1 MLIAARLAAES
12 DTSSRLI
19 RRGLRL
25 AESVAGPHLV
35 AFGVGVMSSSDMR
48 RWAKLNERQMTT
60 LRRIA
65 DGESVTA
72 KDSDLARTVYA
83 LRDRGLI
90 STPRTDG
97 IWIAE
102 VTEAGRFYLA
112 NGYYQG
118 AAALTSPTVSSKTGR
133 RTADIKRQT
142 PRALAAELIKRLQD
156 EGGTVHVHDPDK
168 TTRALHRRALDAAK
182 RHGLI
187 PEGFRLLHTG
197 RDRGD
202 LILRLENEAHPD
214 ETDWNR
220 IRLSARDLITDPH
233 ELANWL
239 REDRRSIDVT
249 DAMIGRALEAI
260 RALAEGLLQRGHSVG
275 ISRRGKP
282 RGLHAHARGHQ
293 YALSIKEELDRIPRV
308 YTEED
313 LRSRRLYAWQRV
325 TPEYDEVPSGRLRLE
340 LGDGSGLQCWAD
352 DKRSRLED
360 KIRTVV
366 NAIERLSEADQQAR
380 FAREEA
386 QRKRDENW
394 RRQEEEQQR
403 QAAARQEER
412 DKELAQ
418 AADQAQEEHRRRAF
432 GQALE
437 GWASAAAIREFCL
450 RLEALSATLPA
461 QEATIA
467 RWVTWAR
474 AQADHMD
481 PLLTPSVLTEV
492 SFDIEP
498 TAETLHRYLRNEKR
512 GERETRPEEPI
523 EVRYDV
529 LYPSA
534 WRWGRP
540 GRSQWWRR

>member
-1 MLIAARLAAES
+1 
-12 DTSSRLI
+12 
-19 RRGLRL
+19 
-25 AESVAGPHLV
+25 
-35 AFGVGVMSSSDMR
+35 MR
-48 RWAKLNERQMTT
+48 RWAKLNERQIAT

-90 STPRTDG
+90 SIPRTNG

-112 NGYYQG
+112 NGCYQG
-118 AAALTSPTVSSKTGR
+118 TSALTSPTASSKSKSGR
-133 RTADIKRQT
+133 AADLKLQT
-142 PRALAAELIKRLQD
+142 PHALAVELIKRLQKG
-156 EGGTVHVHDPDK
+156 GGTLHVQDLDEA
-168 TTRALHRRALDAAK
+168 TRALHRRALDAAK

-202 LILRLENEAHPD
+202 LILRLEDEAHPD
-214 ETDWNR
+214 GTDWNR
-220 IRLSARDLITDPH
+220 VRLSARDLITDPQ

-249 DAMIGRALEAI
+249 DAMIGRALEVVG
-260 RALAEGLLQRGHSVG
+260 ALAEGLLPRGHSVG
-275 ISRRGKP
+275 VSRRGKP

-293 YALSIKEELDRIPRV
+293 YALSIKEELDRVPRV

-313 LRSRRLYAWQRV
+313 LRSRGLYAWQRV

-340 LGDGSGLQCWAD
+340 LGEGSGLQCWAD

-360 KIRTVV
+360 KVRTVV

-380 FAREEA
+380 LAREEA
-386 QRKRDENW
+386 QRQRDEKW
-394 RRQEEEQQR
+394 RRQEEEQRR

-412 DKELAQ
+412 DRELAQ

-450 RLEALSATLPA
+450 GLEALAATLPE

-467 RWVTWAR
+467 QWVTWAR
-474 AQADHMD
+474 EQADHMD
-481 PLLTPSVLTEV
+481 PLNTPSVLTEV

-498 TAETLHRYLRNEKR
+498 TAETLHRYLREEKR
-512 GERETRPEEPI
+512 GERDARPEEPT